1 MRVPVDIGVYGE
13 YLHYG
18 MPLALVTVL
27 EDDESVNV
35 TTIASI
41 TPLPGE
47 PARLVMGILAE
58 NYTSQLVE
66 KQGEFVVNFITP
78 EMRSVA
84 RACGTY
90 SGKDSNKIEICN
102 LHPLPA
108 KHVKAPLL
116 AECPLNIECQVEHVL
131 KVDDLYLFVSKI
143 LLLEV
148 APELSDGHHG
158 VKVDQL
164 QLLFYAF
171 GHTFARGPMVGHG
184 PI

>member
-1 MRVPVDIGVYGE
+1 MRVPVDVGVYGE

-18 MPLALVTVL
+18 MPLTLVTVL
-27 EDDESVNV
+27 DEAGSVNV
-35 TTIASI
+35 ATIASI

-47 PARLVMGILAE
+47 PPRLVMGILAE

-84 RACGTY
+84 QACGMY
-90 SGKDSNKIEICN
+90 SGKDANKMTICD

-116 AECPLNIECQVEHVL
+116 QECPMNIECQVEHVL

-143 LLLEV
+143 LVLEV
-148 APELSDGHHG
+148 APELSDGRHG

-184 PI
+184 PL